1 MEDADKLFERAKRLK
16 PEELSKLVVRLEE
29 YLASFEESQAKPPLY
44 LALLPCLGQPIQIG
58 LTSRPIKGSTLP
70 KCTPR
75 SEDETGIRRHER
87 FLCALGRRG

>member
-44 LALLPCLGQPIQIG
+44 SHTLALSGTAHSDWTDVSSHKRKHLAEVYA
-58 LTSRPIKGSTLP
+58 P
-70 KCTPR
+70 K
-75 SEDETGIRRHER
+75 
-87 FLCALGRRG
+87 RG